1 MSDGTDGSITQQV
14 LLVHRGD
21 QQALQRLVTE
31 HLPWI
36 ERHVRKK
43 LTGIMRRDGDT
54 HDFVQEAMLEVLR
67 DGPRFTIENRAAF
80 RALLARIVENNL
92 RDRFRH
98 MHRDRRDVRRQ
109 RALPTD
115 SVLVLDSPA
124 RTVTEPPTH
133 VERNERTAWTRLA
146 LELLAPDDR
155 EVIRLRV
162 WEGKTFAEIGTAL
175 NLGDEAVR
183 KRFRRALPRLADKL
197 ASLREGDW
205 RHSLD
210 GDPVA

>member
-1 MSDGTDGSITQQV
+1 M
-14 LLVHRGD
+14 LVHRGD
-21 QQALQRLVTE
+21 DAALQRLVTE

-43 LTGIMRRDGDT
+43 LSNVLRRDGET
-54 HDFVQEAMLEVLR
+54 QDFVQEAMIEVLR
-67 DGPRFTIENRAAF
+67 DGPRFAIENRAAF

-98 MHRDRRDVRRQ
+98 LHRDRRDVRRQ
-109 RALPTD
+109 RALPSD
-115 SVLVLDSPA
+115 SLLVLDNPMRS
-124 RTVTEPPTH
+124 VTQPPTQ
-133 VERNERTAWTRLA
+133 VERNERAEWMRLA
-146 LELLAPDDR
+146 LEMLPPGDR

-162 WEGKTFAEIGTAL
+162 WEGKTFAEIGTVL

-197 ASLREGDW
+197 SLLREGDW
-205 RHSLD
+205 RQSLD
-210 GDPVA
+210 EPAAE